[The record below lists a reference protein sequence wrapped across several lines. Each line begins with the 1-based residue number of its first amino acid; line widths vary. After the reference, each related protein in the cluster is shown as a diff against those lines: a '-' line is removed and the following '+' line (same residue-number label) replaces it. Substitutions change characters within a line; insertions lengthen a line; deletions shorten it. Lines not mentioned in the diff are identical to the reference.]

1 MKKFIMYVILLGLAA
16 IVIIAA
22 EQVFLRIMDS
32 KVTELKNNYDI
43 VKNETSELKLKISSL
58 LARNKLYEIA
68 QQNKYFEP
76 KENTNIIYLK
86 NND

>member
-1 MKKFIMYVILLGLAA
+1 MYVILLGLAA

>member
-1 MKKFIMYVILLGLAA
+1 MKKFIMYVVLLGLAA

-43 VKNETSELKLKISSL
+43 VENETSELKLKISSL

>member
-1 MKKFIMYVILLGLAA
+1 MKKFIMYIILLGLAA
-16 IVIIAA
+16 IVIVAA

-43 VKNETSELKLKISSL
+43 VENETSELKLKISSL

-76 KENTNIIYLK
+76 KENTDVIYLK

>member
-43 VKNETSELKLKISSL
+43 VENETSELKLKISSL

>member
-1 MKKFIMYVILLGLAA
+1 MYVVLLGLAA

-43 VKNETSELKLKISSL
+43 VENETSELKLKISSL

>member
-1 MKKFIMYVILLGLAA
+1 MKKFIMYTIILGLAA
-16 IVIIAA
+16 IVIIAV
-22 EQVFLRIMDS
+22 EQVFLRVMDS
-32 KVTELKNNYDI
+32 EVTELKNNYDI
-43 VKNETSELKLKISSL
+43 IENETSELKLKISSL

-76 KENTNIIYLK
+76 KDDTDIIYLK

>member
-1 MKKFIMYVILLGLAA
+1 MGLAA
-16 IVIIAA
+16 IVIIAV
-22 EQVFLRIMDS
+22 EHVFLRIMDS

-43 VKNETSELKLKISSL
+43 TKNETSELKVKITSL

-76 KENTNIIYLK
+76 KEETDIIYLK